1 MPSANPILVVRVTLE
16 RREKLKR
23 IARGC
28 GMSVSAWVNAILD
41 DAIPMSEKALRAA
54 TLGDEAQVEFFSFLK
69 DQAEKAKAAADSL
82 PDA

>member
-1 MPSANPILVVRVTLE
+1 MPSSNPILVVRVTLE

-41 DAIPMSEKALRAA
+41 DAIPMSEKALAAA
-54 TLGDEAQVEFFSFLK
+54 TLGEEAQAEFFSYLK
-69 DQAEKAKAAADSL
+69 EQAQRAKSAADSL